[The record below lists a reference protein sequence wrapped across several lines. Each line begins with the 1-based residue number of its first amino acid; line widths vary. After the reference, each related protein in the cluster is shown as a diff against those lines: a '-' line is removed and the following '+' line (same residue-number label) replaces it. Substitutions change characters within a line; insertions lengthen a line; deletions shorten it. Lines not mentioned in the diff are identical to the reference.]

1 MNSQKN
7 SKLIS
12 QKILVID
19 DDEKFTDDL
28 QFLLKGPYRFTT
40 VTESKRGIELLQKE
54 KFDLVILDLAMPAFF
69 ASDDEKEGIEVLR
82 KIKANSGIENEK
94 KIPVVILTKMN
105 TPENRKICLELK
117 ADGFFTKPPV
127 IEVLN
132 NKIDKLLS
140 I

>member
-54 KFDLVILDLAMPAFF
+54 KFDLVILDMMMPAFF
-69 ASDDEKEGIEVLR
+69 AEEDEMEGVEVLR
-82 KIKANSGIENEK
+82 MMKSNSGIKNED
-94 KIPVVILTKMN
+94 
-105 TPENRKICLELK
+105 RKS
-117 ADGFFTKPPV
+117 TR
-127 IEVLN
+127 LN
-132 NKIDKLLS
+132 SSHTDIS
-140 I
+140 RMPSSA